1 MKRDVSVTVTGIH
14 SRVGEPTEKVITN
27 SRGVYEEL
35 DDGRCFLEYVEEQD
49 SDGSKI
55 KVHNKVYLSED
66 GKNMDIVRGGDM
78 NSKLSFGEKKEYDT
92 EYNTPYGTMNMKVIT
107 KSFDFNRGLAD
118 ETIKVVVEYALELD
132 GMALSDSMI
141 IIEIKN
147 AETI

>member
-27 SRGVYEEL
+27 SRGV
-35 DDGRCFLEYVEEQD
+35 YVEEQD

-118 ETIKVVVEYALELD
+118 ETIKVVVEYALHLD

-147 AETI
+147 AETV